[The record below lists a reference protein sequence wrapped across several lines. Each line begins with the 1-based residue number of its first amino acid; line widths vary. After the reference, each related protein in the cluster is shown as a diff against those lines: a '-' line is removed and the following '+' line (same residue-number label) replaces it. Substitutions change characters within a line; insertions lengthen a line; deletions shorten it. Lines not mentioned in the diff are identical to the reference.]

1 MKGSD
6 QRHSRRVAAQT
17 PATIWCEGMSQPMNC
32 TMRDRSPSGA
42 LLEFPAD
49 RFNLGITEIVIGDRV
64 TLTFASSQERTS
76 VACLVMRVDGRR
88 CGVKF
93 AGQFN
98 TQALKTRKPSKP
110 AVVAEAGAKPRAT
123 QRAEAPQKVAQP
135 KAKSGFKLFR

>member
-1 MKGSD
+1 M
-6 QRHSRRVAAQT
+6 T
-17 PATIWCEGMSQPMNC
+17 QPMNC

-42 LLEFPAD
+42 LLEFPPD
-49 RFNLGITEIVIGDRV
+49 RFNLGISEIVVGDRV
-64 TLTFASSQERTS
+64 TLTFSSSQERTS

-98 TQALKTRKPSKP
+98 TQPLKTRKVVKP
-110 AVVAEAGAKPRAT
+110 AVVAEAGTKPRTA
-123 QRAEAPQKVAQP
+123 QRAEAPQKVSAP